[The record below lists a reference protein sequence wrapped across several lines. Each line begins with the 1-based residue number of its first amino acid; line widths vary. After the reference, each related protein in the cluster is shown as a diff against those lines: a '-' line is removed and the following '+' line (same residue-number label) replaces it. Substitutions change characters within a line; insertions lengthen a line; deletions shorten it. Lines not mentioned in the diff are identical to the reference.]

1 MKNVIIMIALLITPV
16 CVYAQKGVDTATLV
30 IYNGIAL
37 ESDHGQILNKK
48 PGIITR
54 PNGSILVGRTLTDS
68 EGNVFIAGSIRGIV
82 HLIDTT
88 IRATDVENYD
98 FFVMKCT
105 QGGRRIWFQT
115 QRNHSNE
122 NVLDMTIDKIG
133 NVYVV
138 GVFDSVC
145 TFYGERFAALGTFDA
160 IMFKY
165 DPYGRHVRTLRL
177 AGGTAA
183 TADACSIG
191 IDSLGYVY
199 VLGSFSGTVRVFDT
213 TLVNRGALDLYLI
226 KMHPNGVFV
235 WVRQYGT
242 QRNESACRLAIG
254 TRKDK
259 WRCVALVWSN
269 GKWGDNHQEF
279 VWYDERGR
287 LLSRKPLPL
296 AQ

>member
-1 MKNVIIMIALLITPV
+1 MKNVIIMIALLIAPV
-16 CVYAQKGVDTATLV
+16 CACAQKGVDTAMLV
-30 IYNGIAL
+30 IHNGIACEL
-37 ESDHGQILNKK
+37 DSGFLKK
-48 PGIITR
+48 NPGIITR
-54 PNGSILVGRTLTDS
+54 ATGSILVGRTLTDG
-68 EGNVFIAGSIRGIV
+68 EGNLYIAGSIRGIV
-82 HLIDTT
+82 YLADTLM
-88 IRATDVENYD
+88 RATDEENYD
-98 FFVMKCT
+98 FFVMKYARN
-105 QGGRRIWFQT
+105 GRRIWFQT

-122 NVLDMTIDKIG
+122 NVLDMTVDKIG

-145 TFYGERFAALGTFDA
+145 TFYRERFAALGTFDA

-177 AGGTAA
+177 AGGAAA

-199 VLGSFSGTVRVFDT
+199 VLGSFSGTVHTFDT
-213 TLVNRGALDLYLI
+213 TLISRGALDLYLI

-242 QRNESACRLAIG
+242 ERNETACRLAIG
-254 TRKDK
+254 TRSDN
-259 WRCVALVWSN
+259 WRCIALVWSN
-269 GKWGDNHQEF
+269 GIWGDKRQEF
-279 VWYDERGR
+279 VWYDERGK
-287 LLSRKPLPL
+287 LLSRKPIPL